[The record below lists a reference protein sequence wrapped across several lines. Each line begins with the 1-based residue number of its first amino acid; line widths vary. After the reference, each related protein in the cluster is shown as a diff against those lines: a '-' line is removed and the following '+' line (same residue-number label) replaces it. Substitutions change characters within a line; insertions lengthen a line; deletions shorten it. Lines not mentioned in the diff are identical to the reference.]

1 MIFFIYG
8 TSEYLCRQK
17 LEELKNGF
25 KQKKDKAGF
34 NVVRLLA
41 DEMNYEQFAQEVM
54 TVPFLSDAKFIIVE
68 NLIADNAVGRKKLRE
83 QIAEFIKT
91 KEKTLENNLI
101 FLDIF
106 EEAKKIPA
114 KDELFNLLKKQKYAW
129 QLLELAGRDL
139 SGWIK
144 KYCEESA
151 IKIAPRAI
159 DELILLVGNDLQ
171 QITQEITK
179 LKAYKNGEVIDE
191 VDIKI
196 MVKAKADDNIFK
208 LTDALAGKQRNLALQ
223 LINDQF
229 ISGNQ
234 PLSLLGTI
242 SWQFKSLLKIKSL
255 TEGHQRPNS
264 ATLASKLGLHP
275 YVVQKNLAV
284 SRGFSLDQ
292 LIKIQNDLLII
303 EQQLKSGA
311 KNPELLFD
319 LFIIKNF

>member
-1 MIFFIYG
+1 MIFFVYG

-34 NVVRLLA
+34 NVVQLLA
-41 DEMNYEQFAQEVM
+41 DEMSYEQFAQEAM

-68 NLIADNAVGRKKLRE
+68 NLLADNAAGRKKMRE
-83 QIAEFIKT
+83 QIAEFIRT

-106 EEAKKIPA
+106 DEAKKIPA

-129 QLLELAGRDL
+129 QLSELSGRDL

-144 KYCEESA
+144 KYCEEA
-151 IKIAPRAI
+151 EVKITPRAI

-171 QITQEITK
+171 QLAQEITK
-179 LKAYKNGEVIDE
+179 LRAYKNGGVVDE
-191 VDIKI
+191 NDIKI

-208 LTDALAGKQRNLALQ
+208 LTDALSAKKRNLALQ
-223 LINDQF
+223 LINDQ
-229 ISGNQ
+229 IVSGNA
-234 PLSLLGTI
+234 PLSLLGSI

-255 TEGHQRPNS
+255 AEGHQKPSS
-264 ATLASKLGLHP
+264 ATIASKLGLHP
-275 YVVQKNLAV
+275 YVAQKGLAA
-284 SRGFSLDQ
+284 SRGFTLNQ
-292 LIKIQNDLLII
+292 LIKIQNELLVI